1 MLYQPLLEYSTPYFV
16 RKNEHFASFPVHMH
30 HEIEILYCISGTLHA
45 KLNGIKYLIKADE
58 ALLIGSM
65 TDHELFG
72 GKDGCS
78 LLSIGFGPMLLREN
92 FTYLSKLKF
101 DNPILSF
108 SDSENSDF
116 HGVRDS
122 IYELMDL
129 CGNKSTVSDLRTIG
143 ELFKLSSAIISVY
156 SEKSASLSE
165 KLGKRQIEK
174 ALELIYL
181 NYQSDV
187 TVDAAAA
194 ASGYSKSNFCRNF
207 KLATGTSFHN
217 YLAKY
222 RIINSCYLLRSTD
235 YSIGKIAESVGCN
248 DTHSFCRTFKKIMN
262 MTPLQ
267 YRKAPS
273 NGI

>member
-16 RKNEHFASFPVHMH
+16 RKNEHFASFQVHMH
-30 HEIEILYCISGTLHA
+30 HEIEILYCIGGTLHA

-58 ALLIGSM
+58 ALIIGSM
-65 TDHELFG
+65 TDHELVG

-78 LLSIGFGPMLLREN
+78 LLSIEFGPMLLREK
-92 FTYLSKLKF
+92 FTYLSELKF

-108 SDSENSDF
+108 SDSESNAFS
-116 HGVRDS
+116 GIRDS
-122 IYELMDL
+122 IYELVNI
-129 CGNKSTVSDLRTIG
+129 CGIKNTAADLRTIG
-143 ELFKLSSAIISVY
+143 ELFKLSSAIVSAYGENSV
-156 SEKSASLSE
+156 SLSE
-165 KLGKRQIEK
+165 KSGKRQIEK

-181 NYQSDV
+181 NYQSNV

-222 RIINSCYLLRSTD
+222 RITSSCYLLRSTD
-235 YSIGKIAESVGCN
+235 YSIGKISESVGYN
-248 DTHSFCRTFKKIMN
+248 DTRSFCRTFKQIMN

-267 YRKAPS
+267 YRNAPQ
-273 NGI
+273 NI